1 MAEQKKKF
9 ISEAGGKE
17 IVDQIL
23 AIIEELATNDALQAA
38 LANYTNTTDMNA
50 AIKAAVDASEKK
62 IFGDGEL
69 AEAFDTIKEIG
80 DYLKDHDEVAEAI
93 NQAIAQKLGK
103 EEAEGIYQKI
113 ADMANYVTSTS
124 LSSTL
129 AEYAKTSEVEGMLEE
144 YAKSE
149 DVVSNET
156 YQADKAT
163 FATKAELAEIE
174 PDEVPVADIQGWF
187 KKD

>member
-1 MAEQKKKF
+1 MAEEKKKF
-9 ISEAGGKE
+9 ISEEGGKE

-113 ADMANYVTSTS
+113 SDMANYVQNSALTEA
-124 LSSTL
+124 L
-129 AEYAKTSEVEGMLEE
+129 EPYAKTADVV
-144 YAKSE
+144 AKS
-149 DVVSNET
+149 T
-156 YQADKAT
+156 YESDKAT
-163 FATKAELAEIE
+163 FATKTDLEEAEPKA
-174 PDEVPVADIQGWF
+174 VPVATIQGWF
-187 KKD
+187 SKD